1 MFIDPGL
8 PVDDEDDF
16 SAKVYGDGQE
26 APPPSAVTKKSAFA
40 PWHHP
45 IKQIVRDYQ
54 WGDAAVRLL
63 SGFRAAERRGV
74 LRYFTLPGA
83 DLLDVRQLATAI
95 QGMGSQVEYF
105 GFNTGWKPDG
115 SDRVDGSGAYL
126 SAESALRQAGR
137 VTDSSVVW
145 PDSLEDIAQPKSTAA
160 DRLAQQSVFDIVNI
174 DACDH
179 LGYASPGRKQTL
191 FDAMESLLAHQLR
204 ATEPWLLFLTTRADP
219 KLLGGPSVKL
229 MAAIQK
235 NLDAHPD
242 GFGDALA
249 DCLGVD
255 KAVLISDLNAVWGS
269 TDERFLKLFVLALGK
284 HLLHFYFGQVNF
296 KVTVELV
303 SAFAY
308 RVHGAEPDMV
318 SVAFRMTPGGLR
330 IHPAAAKPVVVL
342 EQIELADANA
352 IAAKTKAMWNLEN
365 GIQDS
370 KVATDAVNGTLR
382 LLEQANYDLEAWKLW
397 LQNHPIRP
405 MTV

>member
-1 MFIDPGL
+1 MLIDPGL
-8 PVDDEDDF
+8 PPDEQDDI

-26 APPPSAVTKKSAFA
+26 LPPPSALTKKSSFA

-63 SGFRAAERRGV
+63 SQSRAAERRDV

-95 QGMGSQVEYF
+95 ENFGSQIEYF
-105 GFNTGWKPDG
+105 GFNTGWTPDAA
-115 SDRVDGSGAYL
+115 DQTDGSGAYL

-137 VTDSSVVW
+137 ITDNSVVW
-145 PDSLEDIAQPKSTAA
+145 PDSLEDIAQPNSTAA

-179 LGYASPGRKQTL
+179 LGYKSPGRHQTL

-249 DCLGVD
+249 DCLGVN
-255 KAVLISDLNAVWGS
+255 KAVLISELNAVWGS

-296 KVTVELV
+296 KMTVELV

-308 RVHGAEPDMV
+308 RVHGSEPDMV
-318 SVAFRMTPGGLR
+318 SVAFRITPGGLR
-330 IHPAAAKPVVVL
+330 IHPPAARPMVAL
-342 EQIELADANA
+342 HDIELVHAQS
-352 IAAKTKAMWNLEN
+352 IAAKAKEMWNLET
-365 GIQDS
+365 GIQQPQ
-370 KVATDAVNGTLR
+370 VATDAVSGTAR
-382 LLEQANYDLEAWKLW
+382 LLEQANYDLEAWRLW
-397 LQNHPIRP
+397 LQNHATRP